1 MSSHP
6 LDLVVVGAG
15 IVGLATAH
23 RYLAEHPGKTVVVV
37 ERESGPAY
45 HQTGR
50 NSGVLHSGIYYT
62 PGSMKAELAV
72 TGRSTMV
79 AFCEER
85 GIDYEICGKV
95 IVATNADEVERL
107 RTLGSRAAQNGLEA
121 VLIDKTRLG
130 EIEPHCAGIEALHVP
145 STGIVSYSAV
155 CNALSTEIEA
165 MGGKVQYDT
174 TLLSFKES
182 IEGVRLTTSGGEILA
197 GLVVNCAGLRSD
209 QVAELAAASEGN
221 RIVPFR
227 GEYFELIPE
236 RRHLVRGLIYP
247 VPDPSFPFLG
257 VHLTRMIDGS
267 VHAGPNAVLALAREG
282 YRWRD
287 IHASQI
293 VEHLSNR
300 GLWKLARKY
309 WRTGAGEVWRSINKT
324 AFVRALQRLVP
335 DIRSEDLEASPSGVR
350 AQAMNSHGEL
360 ADDFLITQSE
370 SSLHVLNAPSPAAT
384 ASLEIAGRIVQMID
398 ARSK

>member
-1 MSSHP
+1 MSSNP

-23 RYLAEHPGKTVVVV
+23 RYLAEHPGKSVVVV

-85 GIDYEICGKV
+85 GIDNEISGKV

-121 VLIDKTRLG
+121 VLIDKTRLQ

-287 IHASQI
+287 VHASQI

-324 AFVRALQRLVP
+324 AFVRALQRLVT
-335 DIRSEDLEASPSGVR
+335 DVRSEDLQATPAGVR
-350 AQAMNSHGEL
+350 AQAMNAHG
-360 ADDFLITQSE
+360 D
-370 SSLHVLNAPSPAAT
+370 
-384 ASLEIAGRIVQMID
+384 
-398 ARSK
+398 

>member
-1 MSSHP
+1 MSSNP

-23 RYLAEHPGKTVVVV
+23 RYLAEHPEKSVVVV

-95 IVATNADEVERL
+95 IVATEADEVERL

-155 CNALSTEIEA
+155 CNALSTET
-165 MGGKVQYDT
+165 VSYT
-174 TLLSFKES
+174 
-182 IEGVRLTTSGGEILA
+182 
-197 GLVVNCAGLRSD
+197 
-209 QVAELAAASEGN
+209 
-221 RIVPFR
+221 
-227 GEYFELIPE
+227 
-236 RRHLVRGLIYP
+236 
-247 VPDPSFPFLG
+247 
-257 VHLTRMIDGS
+257 HLTLPTICS
-267 VHAGPNAVLALAREG
+267 V
-282 YRWRD
+282 
-287 IHASQI
+287 
-293 VEHLSNR
+293 
-300 GLWKLARKY
+300 
-309 WRTGAGEVWRSINKT
+309 
-324 AFVRALQRLVP
+324 
-335 DIRSEDLEASPSGVR
+335 
-350 AQAMNSHGEL
+350 
-360 ADDFLITQSE
+360 
-370 SSLHVLNAPSPAAT
+370 
-384 ASLEIAGRIVQMID
+384 
-398 ARSK
+398 